1 MKAAIRGLFGLVLV
15 WSLTFGARAET
26 HALIMTIGAYK
37 GGIPQLQGVRF
48 DGESAKQIAK
58 RMGVKDENM
67 RFYKDDQLTL
77 DGMRKAFAE
86 LENRV
91 APGDQV
97 FIYYSGHGTRAKVRD
112 PEERCATALVT
123 VNGEAYTDV
132 EMSAELRRLNTKAQK
147 IIALL
152 DACHS
157 GGVTT
162 RSSAAAKSSLPFSS
176 KFAPRSGADACERP
190 VNVLTR
196 SISAGTRSVGS
207 GANNYVYI
215 AAARDNEV
223 SLDDSTRGGFATTS
237 WLDCLKSA
245 PDRDGSGGLSAEEI
259 RVCAQDR
266 INGRLKGVQG
276 FLPHNITITGNQ
288 NSVLAFAEGNPT
300 PPPAPVVQ
308 PPKPPSGG
316 GAPSPVT
323 TALPPAY
330 YTLAD
335 VANNRDDHRVVRLT
349 ASKPA
354 FKVGVDEVGFTLNS
368 SHAGYVYLLMVGSD
382 GKAFDMLFPNQL
394 DSANAIDAGQTIQLP
409 RPAWQI
415 KASGPAGKNYLL
427 EIVAESPRDFSKIGM
442 QPAGPFSMVAANQSS
457 SKDIQLVSGTSSSAG
472 ASECSEPPAKRTLQV
487 QRRCSNAYGAAMVVL
502 EEVN

>member
-1 MKAAIRGLFGLVLV
+1 
-15 WSLTFGARAET
+15 
-26 HALIMTIGAYK
+26 
-37 GGIPQLQGVRF
+37 
-48 DGESAKQIAK
+48 
-58 RMGVKDENM
+58 
-67 RFYKDDQLTL
+67 
-77 DGMRKAFAE
+77 
-86 LENRV
+86 
-91 APGDQV
+91 
-97 FIYYSGHGTRAKVRD
+97 
-112 PEERCATALVT
+112 
-123 VNGEAYTDV
+123 
-132 EMSAELRRLNTKAQK
+132 
-147 IIALL
+147 
-152 DACHS
+152 
-157 GGVTT
+157 
-162 RSSAAAKSSLPFSS
+162 
-176 KFAPRSGADACERP
+176 
-190 VNVLTR
+190 
-196 SISAGTRSVGS
+196 
-207 GANNYVYI
+207 
-215 AAARDNEV
+215 
-223 SLDDSTRGGFATTS
+223 
-237 WLDCLKSA
+237 
-245 PDRDGSGGLSAEEI
+245 
-259 RVCAQDR
+259 
-266 INGRLKGVQG
+266 
-276 FLPHNITITGNQ
+276 
-288 NSVLAFAEGNPT
+288 
-300 PPPAPVVQ
+300 VQ

-427 EIVAESPRDFSKIGM
+427 AIVAESPRDFSKIGM